1 MNSSYSSNRP
11 SALGLCCWCICS
23 CRVVGEGG
31 GVARRQSDRPHTLPG
46 THHAHWPS
54 GRPGYTRCSA
64 AGLNTCV
71 QYKCC
76 IHISLVCLSDCQMF
90 AYLSVFECFC
100 LSVCKMSL
108 LVCLVSTS
116 VCFFCLCFKCLSI
129 FVCIFDCRLS
139 VYFACLEMPAYL
151 SVWKCESVRYLP
163 SFQLCLSGYYVC
175 LSDVCLSVYLCLSVV
190 LPVCQISANVS
201 VIIDCLLSSCLCMTI
216 SNYPSVCL
224 SNYLPLPLHP
234 TCYPDGR
241 VPVYLLPWWPGPCSS
256 WWPRG
261 PGCYWSSRRPRV
273 QSAAPDHRWSRPGS
287 SPPQILTTRTSLL
300 CLLIFTEYISAI

>member
-129 FVCIFDCRLS
+129 FVCIFDCMSANAVCLFILLVWRCLPICLS
-139 VYFACLEMPAYL
+139 ENVSLSDICLLSNFVCQVIMFVCLMSAYL
-151 SVWKCESVRYLP
+151 YISVCQLFCLSVRYLP
-163 SFQLCLSGYYVC
+163 MFLS
-175 LSDVCLSVYLCLSVV
+175 L
-190 LPVCQISANVS
+190 
-201 VIIDCLLSSCLCMTI
+201 
-216 SNYPSVCL
+216 
-224 SNYLPLPLHP
+224 
-234 TCYPDGR
+234 
-241 VPVYLLPWWPGPCSS
+241 
-256 WWPRG
+256 
-261 PGCYWSSRRPRV
+261 
-273 QSAAPDHRWSRPGS
+273 
-287 SPPQILTTRTSLL
+287 
-300 CLLIFTEYISAI
+300 